1 MTHYIYLTVLL
12 PLLGFLVNGIFGS
25 RIKNEKIIGWIGS
38 GTVGLSFL
46 IVVGAFFQTLG
57 LPTDDRKTI
66 VTLFNWLNVGGLNIN
81 VSYQVDQLSLIMA
94 LIVTGVGFLIH
105 VYSIGY
111 MHDDKGFWRFFS
123 YMNLFIFAMM
133 NLILSDNFVLLFLGW
148 EGVGLCSYLLIGFW
162 YDKNFEKGTTGDAAK
177 KAFIVNR
184 TGDFG
189 FLLGMFLIY
198 LTFGSLNF
206 GEVFP
211 RAASFNVPVST
222 FNFIALFLFIGAI
235 GKSAQIPLF
244 VWLPDAMAGPTPV
257 SALIHAATMV
267 TAGVYMVARCSI
279 IFASAPAILTI
290 IAVIGA
296 FTAIFAASIGLVQ
309 NDIKK
314 ILAYSTVSQLG
325 YMFLAM
331 GVGAFTSGI
340 FHVMTHAFFK
350 ALLFLGAG
358 SVIHSMHEEQNIQH
372 FGGLKKYMPQTYF
385 TFLIAALAISGIP
398 PLSGFFSKDDILLNT
413 YANGQYIL
421 WFVGFATAIL
431 TAFYMFRLYFLTF
444 EGKERFGSQKHPHE
458 SPKLMTIPLIVLAVL
473 SAIGGFIGIPAIF
486 AGENGNLFERWLEPV
501 FKNANTKMMTY
512 GVHSNLEA
520 IVLMSVTVIGA
531 AISIYFAR
539 YVYLKNPRFALNAS
553 TKLKGLYNLLLNKY
567 FVDELYDAVIVNPI
581 AKGSDRF
588 LWRFTDVAVI
598 DGFVNGT
605 ASLIIFIS
613 GKIRKIQTG
622 VTQFYAVIMMLGI
635 VIALFW
641 IIMSL

>member
-111 MHDDKGFWRFFS
+111 MHGDKGFWRFFA

-184 TGDFG
+184 IGDFG

-531 AISIYFAR
+531 ALAIYFAR

>member
-1 MTHYIYLTVLL
+1 MTHYVYLTVLL
-12 PLLGFLVNGIFGS
+12 PLLGFLVNGLFGS

-38 GTVGLSFL
+38 GTIGLSFL
-46 IVVGAFFQTLG
+46 IAVGTFFQTLG
-57 LPTDDRKTI
+57 LPPNDSKTI
-66 VTLFNWLNVGGLNIN
+66 ITLFNWLNVGGLNVNI
-81 VSYQVDQLSLIMA
+81 SYQVDHLSIVMS

-105 VYSIGY
+105 IYSIGY
-111 MHDDKGFWRFFS
+111 MHGDKSFWRFFA

-184 TGDFG
+184 IGDFG

-206 GEVFP
+206 NEVFP

-222 FNFIALFLFIGAI
+222 FNFIALFLFIGAV

-279 IFASAPAILTI
+279 IFASAPSILTL
-290 IAVIGA
+290 IAIIGA

-358 SVIHSMHEEQNIQH
+358 SVIHSMHEEQDIQH
-372 FGGLKKYMPQTYF
+372 YGGLKKYMPQTYI

-398 PLSGFFSKDDILLNT
+398 PLSGFFSKDDILWNT
-413 YANGQYIL
+413 FANGYFVL
-421 WFVGFATAIL
+421 WFIGITTALL
-431 TAFYMFRLYFLTF
+431 TAFYIFRLFFLTF
-444 EGKERFGSQKHPHE
+444 DGKERFGSLKHPKE
-458 SPKLMTIPLIVLAVL
+458 SPKLMTIPLIILAVL
-473 SAIGGFIGIPAIF
+473 SAVGGFIGIPAIF
-486 AGENGNLFERWLEPV
+486 SGENGNLFEKWLEPV
-501 FKNANTKMMTY
+501 FKTANARMMIY
-512 GVHSNLEA
+512 NSHSNMEE
-520 IVLMSVTVIGA
+520 IILMSVTVIGA
-531 AISIYFAR
+531 IFAIWFAR
-539 YVYLKNPRFALNAS
+539 FVFLKNPRFAFKVS
-553 TKLKGLYNLLLNKY
+553 VKFKGIYNLLLNKY
-567 FVDELYDAVIVNPI
+567 FVDELYDAAVITPI
-581 AKGSDRF
+581 AKGSERV
-588 LWRFTDVAVI
+588 LWIFTDVNVI
-598 DGFVNGT
+598 DGLINGS
-605 ASLIIFIS
+605 ASLINFIS
-613 GKIRKIQTG
+613 RKIRKIQTG
-622 VTQFYAVIMMLGI
+622 VTQFYAFVMMLGI

>member
-1 MTHYIYLTVLL
+1 
-12 PLLGFLVNGIFGS
+12 
-25 RIKNEKIIGWIGS
+25 
-38 GTVGLSFL
+38 
-46 IVVGAFFQTLG
+46 
-57 LPTDDRKTI
+57 
-66 VTLFNWLNVGGLNIN
+66 
-81 VSYQVDQLSLIMA
+81 
-94 LIVTGVGFLIH
+94 
-105 VYSIGY
+105 
-111 MHDDKGFWRFFS
+111 
-123 YMNLFIFAMM
+123 
-133 NLILSDNFVLLFLGW
+133 
-148 EGVGLCSYLLIGFW
+148 
-162 YDKNFEKGTTGDAAK
+162 
-177 KAFIVNR
+177 
-184 TGDFG
+184 
-189 FLLGMFLIY
+189 MFLIY

-211 RAASFNVPVST
+211 RVAAFNVPVST

-267 TAGVYMVARCSI
+267 TAGVYMVARCSL

-314 ILAYSTVSQLG
+314 ILAYSTISQLG

-358 SVIHSMHEEQNIQH
+358 SVIHSLHEEQDIQH
-372 FGGLKKYMPQTYF
+372 FGGLRKYMPQTYS

-398 PLSGFFSKDDILLNT
+398 PLSGFFSKDDILWYT
-413 YANGQYIL
+413 FANGHLIL
-421 WFVGFATAIL
+421 WFIGFATALL

-444 EGKERFGSQKHPHE
+444 EGNERFDHNKHPHE
-458 SPKLMTIPLIVLAVL
+458 SPKLMTIPLLILALL

-486 AGENGNLFERWLEPV
+486 SGANGNLFEKWLEPV
-501 FKNANTKMMTY
+501 FNNANSRLMIY
-512 GVHSNLEA
+512 GSHSNLEEIA
-520 IVLMSVTVIGA
+520 LMSVTVIGVVFA
-531 AISIYFAR
+531 IYFAR
-539 YVYLKNPRFALNAS
+539 YIYLKNPKIAFNISRKFKRFN
-553 TKLKGLYNLLLNKY
+553 NLLVNKY
-567 FVDELYDAVIVNPI
+567 FVDEFYDAAVVNPI
-581 AKGSDRF
+581 EKMSDRF
-588 LWRFTDVAVI
+588 LWRFTDITVI
-598 DGFVNGT
+598 DGIVNGT
-605 ASLIIFIS
+605 ASVINYIS